1 MLYLKVTASLKEMM
15 VISSGV
21 FVTLDR
27 LFHSFYGH
35 VITKNV
41 FSILLRVLVGVSLRS
56 TVVLPP
62 RGRSLA

>member
-41 FSILLRVLVGVSLRS
+41 PVHTVEVRTVRPLSQSTVSLVR
-56 TVVLPP
+56 T
-62 RGRSLA
+62 RA